1 MSRIAYVNGRFQRHD
16 LAAVHIEDRGFQF
29 ADAIYE
35 VWAVRKGELLDAEG
49 HFDRLDRSLNELRIA
64 HPVTRA
70 ALTILIREL
79 IRRNRISDGLVYLQI
94 SRGRARRD
102 HGFPPPGTRPTL
114 VLTTKRLDLD
124 AVARRAEQ
132 GVSVIS
138 VPDQRWARCDIKTV
152 NLLPNTLAKQA
163 ARDAGAYE
171 AWQVDADGFVT
182 EGTSSNA
189 WILTADG
196 ALVTRPADHA
206 ILHGIT
212 RATLIRAATA
222 AGYRLEERPFTIAE
236 ALEAREAFLTSA
248 TNFVMPVTRIDGR
261 PVANGEPGSVSA
273 ELRQAYLAAV

>member
-49 HFDRLDRSLNELRIA
+49 HFDRLDRSLGELRIP
-64 HPVTRA
+64 HPATRA

-212 RATLIRAATA
+212 RATLIRTATA

>member
-79 IRRNRISDGLVYLQI
+79 IRRNRIRDGLVYLQI

-114 VLTTKRLDLD
+114 VLTTKRLDLG
-124 AVARRAEQ
+124 AVAKRAEQ

-152 NLLPNTLAKQA
+152 NLLPNSLAKQA

-171 AWQVDADGFVT
+171 AWQVDSDGYVT

>member
-64 HPVTRA
+64 HPVSRA

-114 VLTTKRLDLD
+114 VLTAKRLDLG
-124 AVARRAEQ
+124 AVAKRAEQ

-152 NLLPNTLAKQA
+152 NLLPNSLAKQA

-171 AWQVDADGFVT
+171 AWQVDSDGYVT

-248 TNFVMPVTRIDGR
+248 TNFVMPVTWIDGR

>member
-114 VLTTKRLDLD
+114 VLTTKRLDLG
-124 AVARRAEQ
+124 AVAKRAEQ

-152 NLLPNTLAKQA
+152 NLLPNSLAKQA

-171 AWQVDADGFVT
+171 AWQVDSDGYVT

-236 ALEAREAFLTSA
+236 ALDAREAFLTSA

>member
-35 VWAVRKGELLDAEG
+35 VWAVRRGELLDAEG
-49 HFDRLDRSLNELRIA
+49 HFDRLDRSLNELRIT

-114 VLTTKRLDLD
+114 VLTTKRLDLG
-124 AVARRAEQ
+124 AVAKRAEQ

-152 NLLPNTLAKQA
+152 NLLPNSLAKQA

-171 AWQVDADGFVT
+171 AWQVDSDGYVT

>member
-49 HFDRLDRSLNELRIA
+49 HFDRLDRSLGELRIA

-70 ALTILIREL
+70 ALTIVIREL
-79 IRRNRISDGLVYLQI
+79 IRRNRIGDGLVYLQI

-114 VLTTKRLDLD
+114 VLTAKRLDLD
-124 AVARRAEQ
+124 AVAGRAAQ

-212 RATLIRAATA
+212 RATLIRVATS

>member
-248 TNFVMPVTRIDGR
+248 TTFVMPVTRIDGR